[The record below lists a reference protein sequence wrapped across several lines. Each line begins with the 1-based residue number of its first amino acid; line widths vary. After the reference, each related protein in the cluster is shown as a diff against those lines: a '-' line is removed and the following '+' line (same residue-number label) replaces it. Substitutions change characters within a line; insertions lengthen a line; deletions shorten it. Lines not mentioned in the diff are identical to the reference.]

1 MERRRLLSTAVGGSL
16 VSTIGCLD
24 RTTNDDETVVIPP
37 PLEDRPEHVYRPTH
51 ASDTRTIGTSTVD
64 EYGVGLLY
72 SYPSRFWDLNGRTT
86 YKQSVQEDHSV
97 HLMAIVWDAE
107 TRAVLPEAGVTV
119 NILQNGDPVTEG
131 VVYSMLSQRMGF
143 HYGDNIDL
151 PGDGD
156 YTVRVS
162 IGGMP
167 LERTGQYE
175 GRFTDGKTTTFEL
188 PYRREDRNEL
198 AIATYDDSGTP
209 GAAGRLHHDVLPAL
223 TVPDE
228 ETLPGETLG
237 IIEPDDA
244 VLSVRRLRGDDAV
257 RFDSDDYLA
266 VVGHTPYNRMVLPIM
281 GLRLRIERDGEVDA
295 EEILT
300 RTMDPELGYH
310 YGASLPTRPGDTL
323 RVETLTPPQTARHE
337 GFETAF
343 VEMSPETVEV

>member
-1 MERRRLLSTAVGGSL
+1 MERRRFLSTAAGGSL

-24 RTTNDDETVVIPP
+24 RTTDDETVVIPP

-119 NILQNGDPVTEG
+119 NVLQDGDPVTEG

-198 AIATYDDSGTP
+198 ALETYDDSGTP
-209 GAAGRLHHDVLPAL
+209 GAAGRLNHDVLPAL

-237 IIEPDDA
+237 VIETDDA
-244 VLSVRRLRGDDAV
+244 VLSVRRLRGDAAV

-266 VVGHTPYNRMVLPIM
+266 VLGHTPYNRMVLPIM
-281 GLRLRIERDGEVDA
+281 GLRLRIERDGDVDA

-310 YGASLPTRPGDTL
+310 YGASLSTRPGDTL